1 MGWIENRNGKTS
13 SAPQSCGLQLLSGIM
28 KRVLLLLPTTS
39 YRNEAFIAAGKKVGV
54 EMITAADYCHRLAP
68 GWGLDP
74 IRAVHFDRPG
84 EALDVVL
91 RSLKHKPDAVL
102 AVDDPGLELA
112 ALLNE
117 RLGLAANLPEAVRR
131 VRDKLSFRQM
141 QKEGGLL
148 CPDFRHLPSDADP
161 AELLSRLKWPVVV
174 KARRLS
180 GSRGVI
186 RADNAQAYLQA
197 VSWVKGIQNKADRDA
212 ADLGLVVEGFIPGRE
227 YALESI
233 LDHGKL
239 NTLAWFDKPDPLD
252 GPYFE
257 ETIYVTPSRLPNRT
271 QEEIHHAVQHA
282 CRLAGLV
289 TGPVHAEMRVN
300 DEGVWL
306 LEVAARSIGGLCG
319 ITLNHVLGITLE
331 ELILRHALNEP
342 VELSASR
349 EGAGVMMIPIP
360 RRGIYRGVRNLGSVL
375 EVPGITGIRITAQAG
390 QIIAPPPDGASYL
403 GFIFSLCAN
412 PAEAEMALRLA
423 HTRLLF
429 DIQPEYKVQESIS
442 EH

>member
-1 MGWIENRNGKTS
+1 
-13 SAPQSCGLQLLSGIM
+13 M

-39 YRNEAFIAAGKKVGV
+39 YRNEAFIAAGKKLGV
-54 EMITAADYCHRLAP
+54 EMITAADYCHQLAP

-74 IRAVHFDRPG
+74 IMAVHFDRPG
-84 EALDVVL
+84 EAIEVVL

-112 ALLNE
+112 ALLSE
-117 RLGLAANLPEAVRR
+117 RLGLVANSTEAVRR
-131 VRDKLSFRQM
+131 VRDKLSFRRM
-141 QKEGGLL
+141 QEKGGLL
-148 CPDFRHLPSDADP
+148 CPGFRHLPSDADP

-186 RADNAQAYLQA
+186 RADNDQAYLQA

-212 ADLGLVVEGFIPGRE
+212 ADLGLVVEDFIPGRE
-227 YALESI
+227 YALEGI

-239 NTLAWFDKPDPLD
+239 DALALFDKPDPLD

-257 ETIYVTPSRLPNRT
+257 ETIYVTPSRLPNQT
-271 QEEIHHAVQHA
+271 QEEIRHAVQCA

-300 DEGVWL
+300 AEGVWL

-319 ITLNHVLGITLE
+319 TALNHVLGITLE

-342 VELSASR
+342 VALSSSR

-360 RRGIYRGVRNLGSVL
+360 RRGIYRGVRNLASAL
-375 EVPGITGIRITAQAG
+375 EVPGITGIRITAQIG

-423 HTRLLF
+423 HATLLF
-429 DIQPEYKVQESIS
+429 DIQPEYNVQESIS

>member
-1 MGWIENRNGKTS
+1 
-13 SAPQSCGLQLLSGIM
+13 M

-39 YRNEAFIAAGKKVGV
+39 YRDEAFIAAGKKLGV

-68 GWGLDP
+68 EWGLDP
-74 IRAVHFDRPG
+74 IMAVHFDRPG
-84 EALDVVL
+84 EALEVVL

-112 ALLNE
+112 ALINE
-117 RLGLAANLPEAVRR
+117 RLGLPANSPESVRR

-141 QKEGGLL
+141 QKEGGFL
-148 CPDFRHLPSDADP
+148 CPAFRHLPSDADP

-186 RADNAQAYLQA
+186 RADNAEEYLQA

-212 ADLGLVVEGFIPGRE
+212 ADLGLVVEDFIPGRE

-239 NTLAWFDKPDPLD
+239 NALAWFDKPDPLD

-257 ETIYVTPSRLPNRT
+257 ETIYVTPSRLPNQT
-271 QEEIHHAVQHA
+271 QEAIRHAVQRA

-300 DEGVWL
+300 AEGVWL

-319 ITLNHVLGITLE
+319 TALNHVLGITLE

-342 VELSASR
+342 VALSSSR
-349 EGAGVMMIPIP
+349 ESAGVMMIPIP
-360 RRGIYRGVRNLGSVL
+360 RRGIYRGVRNLESAL
-375 EVPGITGIRITAQAG
+375 EMPGITGIRITAQAG

-423 HTRLLF
+423 HATLRF

>member
-1 MGWIENRNGKTS
+1 
-13 SAPQSCGLQLLSGIM
+13 M

-39 YRNEAFIAAGKKVGV
+39 YRNEAFIAAGKKLGV
-54 EMITAADYCHRLAP
+54 EMITAADYCHQLAP

-74 IRAVHFDRPG
+74 IMAVHFDRPG
-84 EALDVVL
+84 EALEVVL

-117 RLGLAANLPEAVRR
+117 RLGLAANSPEAVRR

-141 QKEGGLL
+141 QKERGFL

-212 ADLGLVVEGFIPGRE
+212 ADLGLVVEDFIPGRE

-233 LDHGKL
+233 LEHGKL

-257 ETIYVTPSRLPNRT
+257 ETIYVTPSRLPNQT
-271 QEEIHHAVQHA
+271 QEDIRHAVQRA

-300 DEGVWL
+300 AEGVWL

-319 ITLNHVLGITLE
+319 TALNHVLGITLE

-342 VELSASR
+342 VALSSSR

-360 RRGIYRGVRNLGSVL
+360 RRGIYRGVRNLGSAL

-423 HTRLLF
+423 HATLLF
-429 DIQPEYKVQESIS
+429 DIQPEYQVQESIS